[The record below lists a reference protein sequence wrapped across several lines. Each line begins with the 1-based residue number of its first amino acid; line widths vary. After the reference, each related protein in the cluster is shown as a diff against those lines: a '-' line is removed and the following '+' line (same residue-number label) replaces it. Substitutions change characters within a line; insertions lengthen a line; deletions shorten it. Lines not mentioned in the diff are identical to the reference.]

1 MLMPS
6 RSKAS
11 ILFLVSAVL
20 SIGLVLPAGAAEV
33 ESADLVIITED
44 TVVSGDH
51 YVAANRVVVRGT
63 IEGDLFALAGQD
75 VSIEGEVTGSVTA
88 LASEVN
94 VSGVI
99 GGSLRVASPSVE
111 ISGEVVGDVVAVAF
125 GIELVPGGRVGADMI
140 MWAWNAGSHGSISE
154 DLEGSQRRLALS
166 GDVTGNVRV
175 STGRLSVV
183 DDLRVG
189 GDLTYRS
196 SNEAAGVDLVDA
208 DGVVVQRS
216 PMKPN
221 IRVRALALA
230 AKILVSIV
238 LAAMALVV
246 ASAWPDRS
254 ERALAGLE
262 AAPFRSFL
270 TGAAVVL
277 SPVLVLGIAVA
288 VLAFAPSST
297 ALPLVAAL
305 IPILF
310 ALMGIV
316 LVGGLFAGMPAV
328 AWIGARIKKQTT
340 VAGAVAIGSAAVA
353 ILWLIPV
360 VGWIVALLVLCTGMG
375 GWLSTLRRI
384 DSTVG

>member
-1 MLMPS
+1 MPS
-6 RSKAS
+6 RSRAS
-11 ILFLVSAVL
+11 ILFVVSAAL
-20 SIGLVLPAGAAEV
+20 SIGLALPAVAAEI
-33 ESADLVIITED
+33 ESSDLLIITED
-44 TVVSGDH
+44 TVFTGDL
-51 YVAANRVVVRGT
+51 YAAANRVLVRGT

-88 LASEVN
+88 LAPEVR

-111 ISGEVVGDVVAVAF
+111 ISGEVEGDVVAVAF
-125 GIELVPGGRVGADMI
+125 GIELAPGGQVGADLI
-140 MWAWNAGSHGSISE
+140 MWAWDAGSHGSVSA
-154 DLEGSQRRLALS
+154 DVEGSQRKLELS

-175 STGRLSVV
+175 SAGRVSVV
-183 DDLRVG
+183 DDLHVG

-196 SNEAAGVDLVDA
+196 SNEAVGVELA
-208 DGVVVQRS
+208 DVGGVVVQQTRM
-216 PMKPN
+216 PPN

-230 AKILVSIV
+230 SKILVAIV

-246 ASAWPDRS
+246 SSVWPERS

-277 SPVLVLGIAVA
+277 SPALVLGVAVA

-316 LVGGLFAGMPAV
+316 LVAGLFAGMPAV
-328 AWIGARIKKQTT
+328 AWIGARLKKQTT
-340 VAGAVAIGSAAVA
+340 VAGAVAIGSAVVA

-360 VGWIVALLVLCTGMG
+360 VGWIVALLVLAAGMG
-375 GWLSTLRRI
+375 GWLSTYRRQDTI
-384 DSTVG
+384 PT

>member
-1 MLMPS
+1 MPS

-11 ILFLVSAVL
+11 ILFAASAAV
-20 SIGLVLPAGAAEV
+20 SIGLALPAGAAEIV
-33 ESADLVIITED
+33 SSDLVIITED
-44 TVVSGDH
+44 TVVTGDH
-51 YVAANRVVVRGT
+51 YVAANRVLVRGT
-63 IEGDLFALAGQD
+63 IDGDLFALAGQD

-88 LASEVN
+88 LASEVS
-94 VSGVI
+94 VSGII
-99 GGSLRVASPSVE
+99 GGSLRVTSPSVQ
-111 ISGEVVGDVVAVAF
+111 ISGEVSGDVVAVAF
-125 GIELVPGGRVGADMI
+125 GIELVPGGQVGADLV
-140 MWAWNAGSHGSISE
+140 MWAWNAGSHGSVSE
-154 DLEGSQRRLALS
+154 DVEGSQRRLELS

-175 STGRLSVV
+175 SADRLSIV

-196 SNEAAGVDLVDA
+196 NNGAVGIDLVDA
-208 DGVVVQRS
+208 DGVVVQQT

-246 ASAWPDRS
+246 SSVWPERS
-254 ERALAGLE
+254 ERAMAGLE

-277 SPVLVLGIAVA
+277 SPVLVLGVAVS

-297 ALPLVAAL
+297 ALPLIAAL
-305 IPILF
+305 IPLLF
-310 ALMGIV
+310 AVMGIV
-316 LVGGLFAGMPAV
+316 LVASLFAGMPAV
-328 AWIGARIKKQTT
+328 AWIGARLKKQTT
-340 VAGAVAIGSAAVA
+340 VAGAVAIGSAVVA

-360 VGWIVALLVLCTGMG
+360 VGWITALLVLAAGMG
-375 GWLSTLRRI
+375 GWLSTFRRQEV
-384 DSTVG
+384 SPAS

>member
-1 MLMPS
+1 MPS

-11 ILFLVSAVL
+11 ILFAATAAV
-20 SIGLVLPAGAAEV
+20 SIGLALPAGAAEIV
-33 ESADLVIITED
+33 SSDLVIITDD
-44 TVVSGDH
+44 TVVTGDY
-51 YVAANRVVVRGT
+51 YVAANRVLVRGT

-88 LASEVN
+88 LASEVS
-94 VSGVI
+94 VSGII
-99 GGSLRVASPSVE
+99 GGSLRVISPSVQ
-111 ISGEVVGDVVAVAF
+111 ISGEVSGDVVAVAF
-125 GIELVPGGRVGADMI
+125 GIELVPGGQVGADLV
-140 MWAWNAGSHGSISE
+140 MWAWNAGSHGSVSE
-154 DLEGSQRRLALS
+154 DLEGSQRRLELS

-175 STGRLSVV
+175 SADRVNVV

-196 SNEAAGVDLVDA
+196 NNEAVGLDLVDA
-208 DGVVVQRS
+208 DGVVVQQT

-246 ASAWPDRS
+246 SSVWPERS
-254 ERALAGLE
+254 ERAMAGLE

-270 TGAAVVL
+270 TGAAVML
-277 SPVLVLGIAVA
+277 SPVLILGLAVG

-310 ALMGIV
+310 ALMGLV
-316 LVGGLFAGMPAV
+316 LVAGLFAGMPAV
-328 AWIGARIKKQTT
+328 AWIGARLKKQTT
-340 VAGAVAIGSAAVA
+340 VAGAVAIGSAVVA

-360 VGWIVALLVLCTGMG
+360 VGWITALLVIAAGMG
-375 GWLSTLRRI
+375 GWLSTFRRQEVNPA
-384 DSTVG
+384 S

>member
-1 MLMPS
+1 MPS
-6 RSKAS
+6 RSRAS
-11 ILFLVSAVL
+11 LLFVVSAAL
-20 SIGLVLPAGAAEV
+20 SIGLALPAGAAEI
-33 ESADLVIITED
+33 ESSDLLIITED
-44 TVVSGDH
+44 TVFTGDL
-51 YVAANRVVVRGT
+51 YAAANRVLVRGT

-88 LASEVN
+88 LAPEVR

-111 ISGEVVGDVVAVAF
+111 ISGEVEGDVVAVAF
-125 GIELVPGGRVGADMI
+125 GIELAPGGQVGADLI
-140 MWAWNAGSHGSISE
+140 MWAWDAGSHGSVSA
-154 DLEGSQRRLALS
+154 DVEGSQRKLELS

-175 STGRLSVV
+175 SAGRVSVV
-183 DDLRVG
+183 DDLHVG

-196 SNEAAGVDLVDA
+196 SNEAVGVELA
-208 DGVVVQRS
+208 DVGGVVVQQTRM
-216 PMKPN
+216 PPN

-230 AKILVSIV
+230 SKILVAIV

-246 ASAWPDRS
+246 SSVWPERS

-277 SPVLVLGIAVA
+277 SPALVLGVAVA

-316 LVGGLFAGMPAV
+316 LVAGLFAGMPAV
-328 AWIGARIKKQTT
+328 AWIGARLKKQTT
-340 VAGAVAIGSAAVA
+340 VAGAVAIGSAVVA

-360 VGWIVALLVLCTGMG
+360 VGWIVALLVLAAGMG
-375 GWLSTLRRI
+375 GWLST
-384 DSTVG
+384 

>member
-1 MLMPS
+1 MPS

-11 ILFLVSAVL
+11 ILFAASAAV
-20 SIGLVLPAGAAEV
+20 SIGLALPAGAAEIV
-33 ESADLVIITED
+33 SSDLVIITED
-44 TVVSGDH
+44 TVVTGDH
-51 YVAANRVVVRGT
+51 YVAANRVLVRG
-63 IEGDLFALAGQD
+63 IIDGDLIALAGQD

-88 LASEVN
+88 LASEVS
-94 VSGVI
+94 VSGII
-99 GGSLRVASPSVE
+99 GGSLRVTSPSVQ
-111 ISGEVVGDVVAVAF
+111 ISGEVSGDVVAVAF
-125 GIELVPGGRVGADMI
+125 GIELVPGGQVGADLV
-140 MWAWNAGSHGSISE
+140 MWAWNAGSHGSVSE
-154 DLEGSQRRLALS
+154 DVEGSQRRLELS

-175 STGRLSVV
+175 SADRLSIV

-196 SNEAAGVDLVDA
+196 NNGAVGIDLVDA
-208 DGVVVQRS
+208 DGVVVQQT

-246 ASAWPDRS
+246 SSVWPERS
-254 ERALAGLE
+254 ERAMAGLE

-277 SPVLVLGIAVA
+277 SPVLVLGVAVS

-297 ALPLVAAL
+297 ALPLIAAL
-305 IPILF
+305 IPLLF
-310 ALMGIV
+310 AVMGIV
-316 LVGGLFAGMPAV
+316 LVASLFAGMPAV
-328 AWIGARIKKQTT
+328 AWIGARLKKQTT
-340 VAGAVAIGSAAVA
+340 VAGAVAIGSAVVA

-360 VGWIVALLVLCTGMG
+360 VGWIIALLVLAAGMG
-375 GWLSTLRRI
+375 GWLSTFRRQELRPA
-384 DSTVG
+384 S

>member
-1 MLMPS
+1 MPS

-11 ILFLVSAVL
+11 ILFAASAAV
-20 SIGLVLPAGAAEV
+20 SIGLALPAGAAEIV
-33 ESADLVIITED
+33 SSDLVIITED
-44 TVVSGDH
+44 TVVTGDH
-51 YVAANRVVVRGT
+51 YVAANRVLVRGT
-63 IEGDLFALAGQD
+63 IDGDLFALAGQD

-88 LASEVN
+88 LASEVS
-94 VSGVI
+94 VSGII
-99 GGSLRVASPSVE
+99 GGSLRVTSPSVQ
-111 ISGEVVGDVVAVAF
+111 ISGEVSGDVVAVAF
-125 GIELVPGGRVGADMI
+125 GIELVPGGQVGADLV
-140 MWAWNAGSHGSISE
+140 MWAWNAGSHGSVSE
-154 DLEGSQRRLALS
+154 DVEGSQRRLELS

-175 STGRLSVV
+175 SADRLSIV

-196 SNEAAGVDLVDA
+196 NNGAVGIDLVDA
-208 DGVVVQRS
+208 DGVVVQQT

-246 ASAWPDRS
+246 SSVWPERS
-254 ERALAGLE
+254 ERAMAGLE

-277 SPVLVLGIAVA
+277 SPVLVLGVAVS

-297 ALPLVAAL
+297 ALPLIAAL
-305 IPILF
+305 IPLLF
-310 ALMGIV
+310 AVMGIV
-316 LVGGLFAGMPAV
+316 LVASLFAGMPAV
-328 AWIGARIKKQTT
+328 AWIGARLKRQTT
-340 VAGAVAIGSAAVA
+340 VAGAVAIGSAVVA

-360 VGWIVALLVLCTGMG
+360 VGWIIALLVLAAGMG
-375 GWLSTLRRI
+375 GWLSTFRRQEV
-384 DSTVG
+384 SPAS

>member
-1 MLMPS
+1 M
-6 RSKAS
+6 
-11 ILFLVSAVL
+11 SAAL
-20 SIGLVLPAGAAEV
+20 SIGLALPAGAAEI
-33 ESADLVIITED
+33 ESSDLLIITED
-44 TVVSGDH
+44 TVFTGDL
-51 YVAANRVVVRGT
+51 YAAANRVLVRGT

-88 LASEVN
+88 LAPEVR

-111 ISGEVVGDVVAVAF
+111 ISGEVEGDVVAVAF
-125 GIELVPGGRVGADMI
+125 GIELAPGGQVGADLI
-140 MWAWNAGSHGSISE
+140 MWAWDAGSHGSVSA
-154 DLEGSQRRLALS
+154 DVEGSQRKLELS

-175 STGRLSVV
+175 SAGRVSVV
-183 DDLRVG
+183 DDLHVG

-196 SNEAAGVDLVDA
+196 SNEAVGVELA
-208 DGVVVQRS
+208 DVGGVVVQQTRM
-216 PMKPN
+216 PPN

-230 AKILVSIV
+230 SKILVAIV

-246 ASAWPDRS
+246 SSVWPERS

-277 SPVLVLGIAVA
+277 SPALVLGVAVA

-316 LVGGLFAGMPAV
+316 LVAGLFAGMPAV
-328 AWIGARIKKQTT
+328 AWIGARLKKQTT
-340 VAGAVAIGSAAVA
+340 VAGAVAIGSAVVA

-360 VGWIVALLVLCTGMG
+360 VGWIVALLVLAAGMG
-375 GWLSTLRRI
+375 GWLSTFRGEGATPA
-384 DSTVG
+384 S

>member
-1 MLMPS
+1 MPS
-6 RSKAS
+6 RSRAS
-11 ILFLVSAVL
+11 LLFVVSAAL
-20 SIGLVLPAGAAEV
+20 SIGLALPAGAAEI
-33 ESADLVIITED
+33 ESSDLLIITED
-44 TVVSGDH
+44 TVFTGDL
-51 YVAANRVVVRGT
+51 YAAANRVLVRGT

-88 LASEVN
+88 LAPEVR

-111 ISGEVVGDVVAVAF
+111 ISGEVEGDVVAVAF
-125 GIELVPGGRVGADMI
+125 GIELAPGGQVGADLI
-140 MWAWNAGSHGSISE
+140 MWAWDAGSHGSVSA
-154 DLEGSQRRLALS
+154 DVEGSQRKLELS

-175 STGRLSVV
+175 SAGRVSVV
-183 DDLRVG
+183 DDLHVG

-196 SNEAAGVDLVDA
+196 SNEAVGVELA
-208 DGVVVQRS
+208 DVGGVVVQQTRM
-216 PMKPN
+216 PPN

-230 AKILVSIV
+230 SKILVAIV

-246 ASAWPDRS
+246 SSVWPERS

-277 SPVLVLGIAVA
+277 SPALVLGVAVA

-316 LVGGLFAGMPAV
+316 LVAGLFAGMPAV
-328 AWIGARIKKQTT
+328 AWIGARLKKQTT
-340 VAGAVAIGSAAVA
+340 VAGAVAIGSAVVA

-360 VGWIVALLVLCTGMG
+360 VGWIVALLVLAAGMG
-375 GWLSTLRRI
+375 GWLSTFRRP
-384 DSTVG
+384 DGVPT

>member
-1 MLMPS
+1 
-6 RSKAS
+6 
-11 ILFLVSAVL
+11 
-20 SIGLVLPAGAAEV
+20 
-33 ESADLVIITED
+33 
-44 TVVSGDH
+44 
-51 YVAANRVVVRGT
+51 
-63 IEGDLFALAGQD
+63 

-88 LASEVN
+88 LAPEIK

-99 GGSLRVASPSVE
+99 GGSLRVTSPSVE

-125 GIELVPGGRVGADMI
+125 GIELAPGGQVGADLI
-140 MWAWNAGSHGSISE
+140 MWAWNAGSHGSVTE
-154 DLEGSQRRLALS
+154 DVQGSQRRLDLS

-175 STGRLSVV
+175 SAGRVSVV
-183 DDLRVG
+183 DDLHVG

-196 SNEAAGVDLVDA
+196 SNDAVGIDLADV
-208 DGVVVQRS
+208 DGVVVQQT
-216 PMKPN
+216 PVQPN
-221 IRVRALALA
+221 IRIRALALA

-246 ASAWPDRS
+246 SSVWPERS

-270 TGAAVVL
+270 TGGAVGL
-277 SPVLVLGIAVA
+277 SPALVLGVAVA

-297 ALPLVAAL
+297 ALPLVAVL

-316 LVGGLFAGMPAV
+316 LVAGMFAGMPAV

-340 VAGAVAIGSAAVA
+340 VAGAVAIGSAVVA

-360 VGWIVALLVLCTGMG
+360 VGWIVALLVLAAGMG
-375 GWLSTLRRI
+375 GWLSTFRRP
-384 DSTVG
+384 VGIAT

>member
-1 MLMPS
+1 MPS
-6 RSKAS
+6 LSKAS
-11 ILFLVSAVL
+11 ILFVMTAAF
-20 SIGLVLPAGAAEV
+20 SIGLVLPAGAAEI

-44 TVVSGDH
+44 TVVTGDH
-51 YVAANRVVVRGT
+51 YVTANRVIVRGT

-99 GGSLRVASPSVE
+99 GGSLRVTSPSVQ
-111 ISGEVVGDVVAVAF
+111 ISGEVGGDVVAVAF
-125 GIELVPGGRVGADMI
+125 GIELASGGQVGADLV
-140 MWAWNAGSHGSISE
+140 MWAWTAGSHGSVSE
-154 DLEGSQRRLALS
+154 DIEGSQRRLELS
-166 GDVTGNVRV
+166 GEVTGNVRV
-175 STGRLSVV
+175 SAEHLSVV
-183 DDLRVG
+183 DDLDVG

-196 SNEAAGVDLVDA
+196 SNEAVGIDLVDA
-208 DGVVVQRS
+208 DGVVVQQT

-246 ASAWPDRS
+246 SSAWPERS
-254 ERALAGLE
+254 ERAMAGLE

-277 SPVLVLGIAVA
+277 SPALVVGLAVG

-310 ALMGIV
+310 AVMGIV
-316 LVGGLFAGMPAV
+316 LVAGLFAGMPAV
-328 AWIGARIKKQTT
+328 AWIGTRLKKQTT
-340 VAGAVAIGSAAVA
+340 VAGAVAIGSAVVA

-360 VGWIVALLVLCTGMG
+360 VGWIVALLVLAAGMG
-375 GWLSTLRRI
+375 GWLSTFRRQ
-384 DSTVG
+384 DVTPAS

>member
-1 MLMPS
+1 MPS

-11 ILFLVSAVL
+11 ILFAASAAV
-20 SIGLVLPAGAAEV
+20 SIGLALPAGAAEIV
-33 ESADLVIITED
+33 SSDLVIITED
-44 TVVSGDH
+44 TVVTGDH
-51 YVAANRVVVRGT
+51 YVAANRVLVRGT
-63 IEGDLFALAGQD
+63 IDGDLFALAGQD

-88 LASEVN
+88 LASEVS
-94 VSGVI
+94 VSGII
-99 GGSLRVASPSVE
+99 GGSLRVTSPSVQ
-111 ISGEVVGDVVAVAF
+111 ISGEVSGDVVAVAF
-125 GIELVPGGRVGADMI
+125 GIELVPGGQVGADLV
-140 MWAWNAGSHGSISE
+140 MWAWNAGSHGSVSE
-154 DLEGSQRRLALS
+154 DVEGSQRRLELS

-175 STGRLSVV
+175 SADRLSIV

-196 SNEAAGVDLVDA
+196 NNGAVGIDLVDA
-208 DGVVVQRS
+208 DGVVVQQT

-246 ASAWPDRS
+246 SSVWPERS
-254 ERALAGLE
+254 ERAMAGLE

-277 SPVLVLGIAVA
+277 SPVLVLGVAVS

-297 ALPLVAAL
+297 ALPLIAAL
-305 IPILF
+305 IPLLF
-310 ALMGIV
+310 AVMGIV
-316 LVGGLFAGMPAV
+316 LVASLFAGMPAV
-328 AWIGARIKKQTT
+328 AWIGARLKKQTT
-340 VAGAVAIGSAAVA
+340 VAGAVAIGSAVVA

-360 VGWIVALLVLCTGMG
+360 VGWIIALLVLAAGMG
-375 GWLSTLRRI
+375 GWLSTFRRQEV
-384 DSTVG
+384 SPAS

>member
-1 MLMPS
+1 MPS

-11 ILFLVSAVL
+11 ILFAASAAV
-20 SIGLVLPAGAAEV
+20 SIGLALPAGAAEIV
-33 ESADLVIITED
+33 SSDLVIITED
-44 TVVSGDH
+44 TVVTGDH
-51 YVAANRVVVRGT
+51 YVAANRVLVRGT
-63 IEGDLFALAGQD
+63 IDGDLFALAGQD

-88 LASEVN
+88 LASEVS
-94 VSGVI
+94 VSGII
-99 GGSLRVASPSVE
+99 GGSLRVTSPSVQ
-111 ISGEVVGDVVAVAF
+111 ISGQVSGDVVAVAF
-125 GIELVPGGRVGADMI
+125 GIELVPGGQVGADLV
-140 MWAWNAGSHGSISE
+140 MWAWNAGSHGSVSE
-154 DLEGSQRRLALS
+154 DVEGSQRRLELS

-175 STGRLSVV
+175 SADRLSIV

-196 SNEAAGVDLVDA
+196 NNGAVGIDLVDA
-208 DGVVVQRS
+208 DGVVVQQT

-246 ASAWPDRS
+246 SSVWPERS
-254 ERALAGLE
+254 ERAMAGLE

-277 SPVLVLGIAVA
+277 SPVLVLGVAVS

-297 ALPLVAAL
+297 ALPLIAAL
-305 IPILF
+305 IPLLF
-310 ALMGIV
+310 AVMGIV
-316 LVGGLFAGMPAV
+316 LVASLFAGMPAV
-328 AWIGARIKKQTT
+328 AWIGARLKKQTT
-340 VAGAVAIGSAAVA
+340 VAGAVAIGSAVVA

-360 VGWIVALLVLCTGMG
+360 VGWIIALLVLAAGMG
-375 GWLSTLRRI
+375 GWLSTFRRQEV
-384 DSTVG
+384 SPAS

>member
-1 MLMPS
+1 MPS

-11 ILFLVSAVL
+11 ILFAASAAV
-20 SIGLVLPAGAAEV
+20 SIGLALPAGAAEIV
-33 ESADLVIITED
+33 SSDLVIITED
-44 TVVSGDH
+44 TVVTGDH
-51 YVAANRVVVRGT
+51 YVAANRVLVRG
-63 IEGDLFALAGQD
+63 IIDGDLFALAGQD

-88 LASEVN
+88 LASEVS
-94 VSGVI
+94 VSGII
-99 GGSLRVASPSVE
+99 GGSLRVTSPSVQ
-111 ISGEVVGDVVAVAF
+111 ISGEVNGDVVAVAF
-125 GIELVPGGRVGADMI
+125 GIELVPGGQVGADLV
-140 MWAWNAGSHGSISE
+140 MWAWNAGSHGSVSE
-154 DLEGSQRRLALS
+154 DVEGSQRRLELS

-175 STGRLSVV
+175 SADRLSIV

-196 SNEAAGVDLVDA
+196 NNGAVGIDLVDA
-208 DGVVVQRS
+208 DGVVVQQT

-246 ASAWPDRS
+246 SSVWPERS
-254 ERALAGLE
+254 ERAMAGLE

-277 SPVLVLGIAVA
+277 SPVLVLGVAVS

-297 ALPLVAAL
+297 ALPLIAAL
-305 IPILF
+305 IPLLF
-310 ALMGIV
+310 AVMGIV
-316 LVGGLFAGMPAV
+316 LVASLFAGMPAV
-328 AWIGARIKKQTT
+328 AWIGARLKKQTT
-340 VAGAVAIGSAAVA
+340 VAGAVAIGSAVVA

-360 VGWIVALLVLCTGMG
+360 VGWITALLVLAAGMG
-375 GWLSTLRRI
+375 GWLSTFRRQEV
-384 DSTVG
+384 SPAS

>member
-1 MLMPS
+1 MPS

-11 ILFLVSAVL
+11 ILFAASAAV
-20 SIGLVLPAGAAEV
+20 SIGLALPAGAAEIV
-33 ESADLVIITED
+33 SSDLVIITED
-44 TVVSGDH
+44 TVVTGDH
-51 YVAANRVVVRGT
+51 YVAANRVLVRGT
-63 IEGDLFALAGQD
+63 IDGDLFALAGQD

-88 LASEVN
+88 LASEVS
-94 VSGVI
+94 VSGII
-99 GGSLRVASPSVE
+99 GGSLRVTSPSVQ
-111 ISGEVVGDVVAVAF
+111 ISGEVSGDVVAVAF
-125 GIELVPGGRVGADMI
+125 GIELVPGGQVGADLV
-140 MWAWNAGSHGSISE
+140 MWAWNAGSHGSVSE
-154 DLEGSQRRLALS
+154 DVEGSQRRLELS

-175 STGRLSVV
+175 SADRLSIV

-196 SNEAAGVDLVDA
+196 INGAVGIDLVDA
-208 DGVVVQRS
+208 DGVVVQQT

-246 ASAWPDRS
+246 SSVWPERS
-254 ERALAGLE
+254 ERAMAGLE

-277 SPVLVLGIAVA
+277 SPVLVLGVAVS

-297 ALPLVAAL
+297 ALPLIAAL
-305 IPILF
+305 IPLLF
-310 ALMGIV
+310 AVMGIV
-316 LVGGLFAGMPAV
+316 LVASLFAGMPAV
-328 AWIGARIKKQTT
+328 AWIGARLKKQTT
-340 VAGAVAIGSAAVA
+340 VAGAVAIGSAVVA

-360 VGWIVALLVLCTGMG
+360 VGWIIALLVLAAGMG
-375 GWLSTLRRI
+375 GWLSTFRRQEVRPA
-384 DSTVG
+384 S

>member
-1 MLMPS
+1 MPS

-11 ILFLVSAVL
+11 ILFVASAAV
-20 SIGLVLPAGAAEV
+20 SIGLALPAGAAEIV
-33 ESADLVIITED
+33 SSDLVIITED
-44 TVVSGDH
+44 TVVTGDH
-51 YVAANRVVVRGT
+51 YVAANRVLVRGT
-63 IEGDLFALAGQD
+63 IDGDLFALAGQD

-88 LASEVN
+88 LASEVS
-94 VSGVI
+94 VSGII
-99 GGSLRVASPSVE
+99 GGSLRVTSPSVQ
-111 ISGEVVGDVVAVAF
+111 ISGEVSGDVVAVAF
-125 GIELVPGGRVGADMI
+125 GIELVPGGQVGADLV
-140 MWAWNAGSHGSISE
+140 MWAWNAGSHGSVSE
-154 DLEGSQRRLALS
+154 DVEGSQRRLELS

-175 STGRLSVV
+175 SADRLSIV

-196 SNEAAGVDLVDA
+196 NNGAVGIDLVDA
-208 DGVVVQRS
+208 DGVVVQQT

-246 ASAWPDRS
+246 SSVWPERS
-254 ERALAGLE
+254 ERAMAGLE

-277 SPVLVLGIAVA
+277 SPVLVLGVAVS

-297 ALPLVAAL
+297 ALPLIAAL
-305 IPILF
+305 IPLLF
-310 ALMGIV
+310 AVMGIV
-316 LVGGLFAGMPAV
+316 LVASLFAGMPAV
-328 AWIGARIKKQTT
+328 AWIGARLKKQTT
-340 VAGAVAIGSAAVA
+340 VAGAVAIGSAVVA

-360 VGWIVALLVLCTGMG
+360 VGWITALLVLAAGMG
-375 GWLSTLRRI
+375 GWLSTFRRQEV
-384 DSTVG
+384 SPAS

>member
-1 MLMPS
+1 MPS
-6 RSKAS
+6 RSRAS
-11 ILFLVSAVL
+11 LLFVVSAAL
-20 SIGLVLPAGAAEV
+20 SIGLALPAGAAEI
-33 ESADLVIITED
+33 ESSDLLIITED
-44 TVVSGDH
+44 TVFTGDL
-51 YVAANRVVVRGT
+51 YAAANRVLVRGT

-88 LASEVN
+88 LAPEVR

-111 ISGEVVGDVVAVAF
+111 ISGEVEGDVVAVAF
-125 GIELVPGGRVGADMI
+125 GIELAPGGQVGADLI
-140 MWAWNAGSHGSISE
+140 MWAWDAGSHGSVSA
-154 DLEGSQRRLALS
+154 DVEGSQRKLELS

-175 STGRLSVV
+175 SAGRVSVV
-183 DDLRVG
+183 DDLHVG

-196 SNEAAGVDLVDA
+196 SNEAVGVELA
-208 DGVVVQRS
+208 DVGGVVVQQTRM
-216 PMKPN
+216 PPN

-230 AKILVSIV
+230 SKILVAIV

-246 ASAWPDRS
+246 SSVWPERS

-277 SPVLVLGIAVA
+277 SPALVLGVAVA

-316 LVGGLFAGMPAV
+316 LVAGLFAGMPAV
-328 AWIGARIKKQTT
+328 AWIGARLKKQTT
-340 VAGAVAIGSAAVA
+340 VAGAVAIGSAVVA

-360 VGWIVALLVLCTGMG
+360 VGWIVALLVLAAGMG
-375 GWLSTLRRI
+375 GWLSTFRGEGATPA
-384 DSTVG
+384 S